1 MSQLEE
7 LIQRRKIEDEAIK
20 LGDQRRKILQ
30 HQKKSLDANAEAISA
45 LLDQAGKAGV
55 GIATIA
61 RLTGVT
67 RATLYHWHDTHNPQ
81 SKRGNDD

>member
-20 LGDQRRKILQ
+20 LGDQRRKIQ
-30 HQKKSLDANAEAISA
+30 QQQKESLNANAQAISA
-45 LLDQAGKAGV
+45 LVDQAEKAGV

-61 RLTGVT
+61 RLTGIT
-67 RATLYHWHDTHNPQ
+67 RATLYHWQDAHNPQ
-81 SKRGNDD
+81 SKRGEDD